1 VKRVCVFSGSSPGAD
16 LAYRAAA
23 VDLGH
28 RLAARGIGVVY
39 GGASVGLMG
48 AVADAALEGG
58 GPVIGVIPQSLVDRE
73 VAHAGLTDLRVVGS
87 MHERKAL
94 MAELSDAF
102 VALPG
107 GVGTLEELF
116 EVYTWNQLG
125 LHAKPLGLFN
135 VRGYYDGLARF
146 LDHAVEER
154 FVTRE
159 SRAMLLVSEQ
169 LDDLIDGLDGWQ
181 APRQPKWIDRARS

>member
-23 VDLGH
+23 IDLGH
-28 RLAARGIGVVY
+28 RLADRGIELVY

-58 GPVIGVIPQSLVDRE
+58 GHVIGVIPQALVDRE
-73 VAHAGLTDLRVVGS
+73 VAHPELADLRVVDS

-146 LDHAVEER
+146 LDHAVAER
-154 FVTRE
+154 FVSRGH
-159 SRAMLLVSEQ
+159 RAMLLVSEG
-169 LDDLIDGLDGWQ
+169 LDALLDGLDAWE
-181 APRQPKWIDRARS
+181 APRQAKWIDRSQS

>member
-16 LAYRAAA
+16 VAYRAAA

-28 RLAARGIGVVY
+28 RLAERGIELVY

-48 AVADAALEGG
+48 AVADAAIEGG
-58 GPVIGVIPQSLVDRE
+58 GHVIGVIPQSLVDHE
-73 VAHAGLTDLRVVGS
+73 IAHAGLGDLRVVDS

-135 VRGYYDGLARF
+135 VRGYFDGLARF
-146 LDHAVEER
+146 LDHAVAER
-154 FVTRE
+154 FVTPKH
-159 SRAMLLVSEQ
+159 RAMLLVGE
-169 LDDLIDGLDGWQ
+169 DLGALLDGLDAWE
-181 APRQPKWIDRARS
+181 APHQPKWIDRAQS